1 MNVKYDVDWE
11 IEQIEGAIFY
21 YIDAA
26 GYFPKNKN
34 IKKNLK
40 SLYESLSQLKKHR
53 RKKVN

>member
-40 SLYESLSQLKKHR
+40 SLYSSLSELKRDK
-53 RKKVN
+53 RKKLD

>member
-1 MNVKYDVDWE
+1 MNAKYDTEWE
-11 IEQIEGAIFY
+11 IEQIESAIFY

-40 SLYESLSQLKKHR
+40 SLYSSLSELKRDK
-53 RKKVN
+53 RKKLY